1 MFRRFTTR
9 RRTGVFSLAV
19 VVAITGSALAA
30 LSPITSSPA
39 RTSAAQPRELTRAQL
54 FAKLEERGRQRTRLT
69 AKVADVVVSQARQS
83 LSIFARAR
91 TATDAVSQAQ
101 AVILPEPVEAQQSR
115 LAFSADGNAVYLV
128 PSAEGVCISDTNDS
142 QDGCLSMSMVREGGA
157 AESTECGRGLPNTET
172 VEVAGVV
179 SDQARE
185 PTAILSNGAR
195 TPLTVTNDVFLADFP
210 RKGPLPTQIEV
221 RMPTGPHFFS
231 STVPAD
237 ASTEH
242 CVTP

>member
-1 MFRRFTTR
+1 MLRRFTTR

-39 RTSAAQPRELTRAQL
+39 RTANAQPRELTRAQL
-54 FAKLEERGRQRTRLT
+54 FAKLEQRGRQRTRL
-69 AKVADVVVSQARQS
+69 AAQVADAVVPQAQQA

-91 TATDAVSQAQ
+91 TATDAVPPAQ
-101 AVILPEPVEAQQSR
+101 AEILPEPVEAQQSR
-115 LAFSADGNAVYLV
+115 LAFSTGGNAVYLV

-142 QDGCLSMSMVREGGA
+142 QDGCLSLSKIREGGA

-172 VEVAGVV
+172 VEIAGVV
-179 SDQARE
+179 SDEARE

-195 TPLTVTNDVFLADFP
+195 TPLSVTNGVFLADFP

-221 RMPTGPHFFS
+221 RMPSGPDFFS

-237 ASTEH
+237 TSTEH